1 MGINA
6 VKNRCTVVFGGLCTI
21 GTGHRADFVRSGH
34 NAAPM
39 LHTRFPVERQGKQCL
54 NSPPRSRHLRTD
66 SPALPPR
73 HAISFLLHHTLAY
86 MTPRTPASESHPSR
100 PPFPLGL
107 RGTFLQMGNLQGTL
121 IQMGN
126 LQGTLIRG
134 DGLSRCLGGITSQ
147 TALQTTPAFAFAYQ
161 GPPLFL
167 VAVSCKHEVCIAL
180 QTTPAF
186 HVLANV
192 WGPVPPLCRPPR
204 L

>member
-1 MGINA
+1 MTVPGSLQTTPDFRGGIGDTCC
-6 VKNRCTVVFGGLCTI
+6 KKSRCTVVFGGLCTI

-100 PPFPLGL
+100 PPFPLWAPWHL
-107 RGTFLQMGNLQGTL
+107 SP
-121 IQMGN
+121 
-126 LQGTLIRG
+126 
-134 DGLSRCLGGITSQ
+134 DGQSARDLNPDGQSARDLNPGRRFCD
-147 TALQTTPAFAFAYQ
+147 
-161 GPPLFL
+161 
-167 VAVSCKHEVCIAL
+167 
-180 QTTPAF
+180 
-186 HVLANV
+186 
-192 WGPVPPLCRPPR
+192 
-204 L
+204 